1 MVIGSLGDILLEVFG
16 FDHQAAL
23 MLFQFEAV
31 NVLMGWEEPRVK
43 WDNLANFVAFGSG
56 AECSCTTEMMTHK
69 NALLR
74 QLKVG
79 PVGAKLL
86 ESVFFVDLFNET
98 RNFFASLGELLVP
111 LFVALVSFSLTVKIG
126 TIGREISTTIIMS
139 QTDDEETLRC

>member
-1 MVIGSLGDILLEVFG
+1 
-16 FDHQAAL
+16 
-23 MLFQFEAV
+23 
-31 NVLMGWEEPRVK
+31 
-43 WDNLANFVAFGSG
+43 
-56 AECSCTTEMMTHK
+56 MMTHK